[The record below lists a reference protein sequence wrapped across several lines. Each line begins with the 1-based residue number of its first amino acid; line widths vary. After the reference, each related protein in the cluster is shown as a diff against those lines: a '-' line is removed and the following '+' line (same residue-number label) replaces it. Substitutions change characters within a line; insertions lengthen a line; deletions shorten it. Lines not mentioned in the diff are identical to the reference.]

1 MFDRQSL
8 FPILS
13 AFETRSFKTRHEPRL
28 LKVWDRLILIV

>member
-8 FPILS
+8 LPILS

-28 LKVWDRLILIV
+28 LKVWDRPSLIF